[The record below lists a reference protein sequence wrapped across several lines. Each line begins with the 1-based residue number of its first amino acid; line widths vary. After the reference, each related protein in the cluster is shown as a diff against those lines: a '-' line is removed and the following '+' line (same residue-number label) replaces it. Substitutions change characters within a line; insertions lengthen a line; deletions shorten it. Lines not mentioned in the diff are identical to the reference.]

1 MQVMNARF
9 SISAVLCLT
18 IALVL
23 MHAERTLASSTL
35 VGNST
40 GIHSLQKDAGS
51 DSATVPVTPSANSLY
66 RDVPSLSGRYS
77 AGGMTL
83 LPYIG
88 AGFGA
93 GYSSEL
99 NRAFA
104 PNPEPQQNLNLGGPL
119 GQKMV
124 PNEFQM
130 GIRIPF

>member
-1 MQVMNARF
+1 MNARF
-9 SISAVLCLT
+9 SISAALSLT

-23 MHAERTLASSTL
+23 MHAERTLASSTF

-40 GIHSLQKDAGS
+40 GIYSLEKDAGS
-51 DSATVPVTPSANSLY
+51 DTATTPVTPSANSLF

>member
-1 MQVMNARF
+1 MNARF
-9 SISAVLCLT
+9 SISAVLSLT

-23 MHAERTLASSTL
+23 MSAERTLASPTL
-35 VGNST
+35 VGDST
-40 GIHSLQKDAGS
+40 GIYSLQKDAGS
-51 DSATVPVTPSANSLY
+51 DSATMPVTPAANSLF

>member
-1 MQVMNARF
+1 MNVHLG
-9 SISAVLCLT
+9 ISAVLSLT
-18 IALVL
+18 IALV
-23 MHAERTLASSTL
+23 MMQAERTLASPTL

-40 GIHSLQKDAGS
+40 GVYSLQKDVGS
-51 DSATVPVTPSANSLY
+51 APATVPVTPSANSLF

-77 AGGMTL
+77 AGGMTF

>member
-1 MQVMNARF
+1 MNARF
-9 SISAVLCLT
+9 SISAVLSLT
-18 IALVL
+18 ITLVL
-23 MHAERTLASSTL
+23 MSAERTPASPTL

-40 GIHSLQKDAGS
+40 GIYSLQKDAGS
-51 DSATVPVTPSANSLY
+51 DSATMPLTPSANSLF

-83 LPYIG
+83 FPYIG

-99 NRAFA
+99 DRAFA
-104 PNPEPQQNLNLGGPL
+104 PNLEPQQNLNLGGPL

>member
-1 MQVMNARF
+1 MNARF
-9 SISAVLCLT
+9 SISAILCLT

-99 NRAFA
+99 NRALA
-104 PNPEPQQNLNLGGPL
+104 PNPEPQQNLNLGGL
-119 GQKMV
+119 SGQSLV

>member
-1 MQVMNARF
+1 MNARF
-9 SISAVLCLT
+9 SISAVLSLIIT
-18 IALVL
+18 LVL
-23 MHAERTLASSTL
+23 MSAERALASSTV

-40 GIHSLQKDAGS
+40 GIYSLQKDVGS
-51 DSATVPVTPSANSLY
+51 ESATMPVTPSANSLF

-83 LPYIG
+83 VPYIG

-104 PNPEPQQNLNLGGPL
+104 PNLEPQQNLNLGGPL

-124 PNEFQM
+124 PKEFQM

>member
-1 MQVMNARF
+1 MNARF

>member
-1 MQVMNARF
+1 VNARF
-9 SISAVLCLT
+9 SISAVLSLT

-23 MHAERTLASSTL
+23 MSAERTLASPTL
-35 VGNST
+35 VGST
-40 GIHSLQKDAGS
+40 GIYSLQKDAGS
-51 DSATVPVTPSANSLY
+51 GSASMPVTPSANSLF

-104 PNPEPQQNLNLGGPL
+104 PNLEPQQNLNLGGPL

-124 PNEFQM
+124 PNEFQL

>member
-1 MQVMNARF
+1 MNARF
-9 SISAVLCLT
+9 SISAVLSLT
-18 IALVL
+18 IVLVL
-23 MHAERTLASSTL
+23 MHAERTLASPTL
-35 VGNST
+35 VGNRT
-40 GIHSLQKDAGS
+40 GIYSLQKDAGS
-51 DSATVPVTPSANSLY
+51 DSATMPVTTSANSLF
-66 RDVPSLSGRYS
+66 RDVPSLSGRYT

-119 GQKMV
+119 GKKMV

-130 GIRIPF
+130 GILIPF

>member
-1 MQVMNARF
+1 MRVLNAHL
-9 SISAVLCLT
+9 SISAVISLT

-23 MHAERTLASSTL
+23 MHAERTLASPPL
-35 VGNST
+35 VGDST
-40 GIHSLQKDAGS
+40 GIYSLQKDAGS
-51 DSATVPVTPSANSLY
+51 DPGTTAVTPSANSLFH
-66 RDVPSLSGRYS
+66 DVPSLSGRYS

-104 PNPEPQQNLNLGGPL
+104 PNPEPPQNLNLGGPL
-119 GQKMV
+119 GQKML
-124 PNEFQM
+124 PNEFQL